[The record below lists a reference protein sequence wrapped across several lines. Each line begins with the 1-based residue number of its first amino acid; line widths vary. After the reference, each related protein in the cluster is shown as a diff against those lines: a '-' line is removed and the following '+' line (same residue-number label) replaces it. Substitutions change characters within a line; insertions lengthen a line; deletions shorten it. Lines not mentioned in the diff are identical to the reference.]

1 MKNLKS
7 KRIIDTFPAMN
18 LQLKHTDAQNTMDSL
33 NEYSSKK
40 GYGLELRRRRRKRKQ
55 IIL

>member
-1 MKNLKS
+1 MENLKL

-18 LQLKHTDAQNTMDSL
+18 LKLKRPDVQNMMGSL
-33 NEYSSKK
+33 NEYSLKK

-55 IIL
+55 VIL

>member
-7 KRIIDTFPAMN
+7 KRIIDTFPTMN
-18 LQLKHTDAQNTMDSL
+18 LQLKCPDAQNTMGSL
-33 NEYSSKK
+33 NEYSLKK
-40 GYGLELRRRRRKRKQ
+40 GYGLELRRHRCKHKQ

>member
-1 MKNLKS
+1 MS

-18 LQLKHTDAQNTMDSL
+18 LKCPDTQNAIGSL
-33 NEYSSKK
+33 NEYSLKK
-40 GYGLELRRRRRKRKQ
+40 GYGLQLRKRRRKRKQ